1 MITLQ
6 SNVVKSSNHM
16 EKEGLKN
23 ALQFLTQQSI
33 NISGLITDRHT
44 QITKFVS
51 QNYPDIDH
59 RFDVWHV
66 AKGSSISTISFAKC
80 S

>member
-1 MITLQ
+1 
-6 SNVVKSSNHM
+6 M

-23 ALQFLTQQSI
+23 ALQFLAEQSI
-33 NISGLITDRHT
+33 NISTLITDRHT

-66 AKGSSISTISFAKC
+66 AKG
-80 S
+80 

>member
-1 MITLQ
+1 
-6 SNVVKSSNHM
+6 M

-23 ALQFLTQQSI
+23 ALQFLAQQSI
-33 NISGLITDRHT
+33 NISGLITDWQT

-59 RFDVWHV
+59 HFDV
-66 AKGSSISTISFAKC
+66 
-80 S
+80 